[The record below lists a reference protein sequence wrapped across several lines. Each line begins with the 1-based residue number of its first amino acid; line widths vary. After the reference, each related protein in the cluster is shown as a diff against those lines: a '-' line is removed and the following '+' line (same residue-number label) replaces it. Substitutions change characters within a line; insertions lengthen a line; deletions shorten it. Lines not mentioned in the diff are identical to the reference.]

1 MFANEFLLS
10 LDFCEYD
17 SFVWIEIGLRTFLR
31 RGRVFLS
38 KSFTI
43 LTNMFLDLDFFCFF
57 YVFFFGA
64 LNGESREVG
73 YGNLIELIHVGKV
86 LIFKLQI
93 DNLNFS
99 QTT

>member
-43 LTNMFLDLDFFCFF
+43 LTNMFLDLDFLCFCLCFF
-57 YVFFFGA
+57 LGA
-64 LNGESREVG
+64 LNGESTEVG
-73 YGNLIELIHVGKV
+73 YGNFRQFNGA
-86 LIFKLQI
+86 
-93 DNLNFS
+93 NPM
-99 QTT
+99 